1 MSVYV
6 RQRTAIRIPTPYPAE
21 GRRMRLVRH
30 LVPALIAGLLWAVP
44 LGAQETT
51 GAVTGKVVDATTQQP
66 LANVEVAIAG
76 TPYRELSRSDGSFT
90 RNGVPAGAYRLR
102 ASRIG
107 YGSQIQEITVT
118 PGGTTTAQVT
128 LAPAAAILE
137 PVVVTGYGTQRR
149 EAITGSVSTVS
160 AAAANV
166 GVITNVDQMIQA
178 RAAGVEVTRNNG
190 EPGAGTQILIRGG
203 SSISNSNDPLYVI
216 DGVPIYNVPT
226 EPPSYAFTG
235 TPPLP
240 RNPLNLL
247 NPSDIASITILK
259 DASATAI
266 YGSRAANGVIL
277 VETKKGAA
285 AGGPSIEYDSYVAA
299 ASPAKYLDL
308 VTAGDYR
315 QYVNQQVPIFVA
327 DTAACLP
334 KPVDTKGT
342 CFTSARGLDPIHLTS
357 LGNANTDWYRAVTRT
372 AVTHNHDLSFS
383 GGSEDTRYRAS
394 LNYMKQQGVAISNGL
409 ERIQGRLSATHKAL
423 DNRMRLGVNVT
434 TSRVNDQY
442 ILFENR
448 AGFEGGVFQ
457 NAAVFNPTLPIMVND
472 TTYYEVPGSQSLR
485 NPVALA
491 NQVSNLGQTTR
502 TLANGSAELDIVPGL
517 TGQVTVGLD
526 YSAGGRQIY
535 FPIANPLGRTL
546 GNGLARVYSQDN
558 STKTVQTLLTYRRQV
573 GEAHSLDVVGGY
585 EYSKFTK
592 DVAMG
597 QGKGFVTDLLLYNS
611 LNAASTLQDSSDAQE
626 SRLVSFLSRVNYGF
640 KDRFF
645 VTGVLRY
652 DGSSKFAE
660 GHQWALFPGLSAS
673 WHLTQEEFLRGGP
686 FSDLRLRVGWGR
698 QGNPGI
704 KPYQSLRTLV
714 GGTSAAYPWGDASQA
729 GVIPNSVGNPNLKWE
744 QTDQYNGALDFGFLN
759 NRLAGSVEYYIKN
772 TSDLILEVPVPQ
784 PQPAATRL
792 ENVGKLR
799 NRGVELSLDA
809 LVVARPGLTWRSGL
823 VFAAERNK
831 ILNLGPHTF
840 LTSGIVSGQGQ
851 SDTRAERLIPG
862 HPLGTFYGPVFVG
875 VDPTTGYQVF
885 ACTAAT
891 SGCVNGLTTKRGGP
905 DAADYQVIGDANPDF
920 TIGLHNQVNWGKF
933 DISFLLRA
941 SVGQDV
947 FNNTALVWSTK
958 SNALQDKNFLA
969 PALSDGTDLHE
980 PAIYSSRWVERAS
993 FLRLQNLTVEYALDL
1008 PVLTRSA
1015 RSARLYVSADNVFV
1029 ITGYSGLDPEVS
1041 SLNASDAT
1049 DVGLAAR
1056 GIDYLSY
1063 PRPRTFT
1070 GGLRVAF

>member
-30 LVPALIAGLLWAVP
+30 LVPALVAGLFWAVP

-90 RNGVPAGAYRLR
+90 LNGIPAGPYRLR

-299 ASPAKYLDL
+299 ASPAKYLNL

-1015 RSARLYVSADNVFV
+1015 RSARLYVSADNLFV

-1041 SLNASDAT
+1041 SLNQSDPT

-1063 PRPRTFT
+1063 PRPRTIT

>member
-1 MSVYV
+1 MALV
-6 RQRTAIRIPTPYPAE
+6 R
-21 GRRMRLVRH
+21 RLVLA
-30 LVPALIAGLLWAVP
+30 LVAGLVWAVP
-44 LGAQETT
+44 LGAQEAT
-51 GAVTGKVVDATTQQP
+51 GAITGTVVDATTQQP
-66 LANVEVAIAG
+66 LSNVEVALSG
-76 TPYRELSRSDGSFT
+76 TPHRELSRSDGSFAL
-90 RNGVPAGAYRLR
+90 NGVPAGAYRLR

-107 YGSQIQEITVT
+107 YGSQIQEVTVT
-118 PGGTTTAQVT
+118 AGGTTTAQVS

-166 GVITNVDQMIQA
+166 GVVTNVDQMIQA

-190 EPGAGTQILIRGG
+190 EPGAGMQILVRGG
-203 SSISNSNDPLYVI
+203 SSISNTNEPLYVI
-216 DGVPIYNVPT
+216 DGVPIYNQPT
-226 EPPSYAFTG
+226 EPPSYGVGG

-247 NPSDIASITILK
+247 NPSDIQSITVLK

-277 VETKKGAA
+277 VETKKAA
-285 AGGPSIEYDSYVAA
+285 VSGGPTIEYDSYVAA
-299 ASPAKYLDL
+299 SSPAKRLDL
-308 VTAGDYR
+308 VTAGEYR
-315 QYVNQQVPIFVA
+315 TFVTAQVGSWRADSTGFSTRHPPTDTIFTKHFA
-327 DTAACLP
+327 DSSNAFA
-334 KPVDTKGT
+334 
-342 CFTSARGLDPIHLTS
+342 GLVPSHLTA
-357 LGNANTDWYRAVTRT
+357 LGTANTDWYRAISRT
-372 AVTHNHDLSFS
+372 AVTHNHDLSFA

-394 LNYMKQQGVAISNGL
+394 LNYMKQQGVTIANGL

-434 TSRVNDQY
+434 TSRVNDRY

-457 NAAVFNPTLPIMVND
+457 NAANLNPTQPVMAND
-472 TTYYEVPGSQSLR
+472 STYYEPGGNSLF

-491 NQVSNLGQTTR
+491 NQITDLGKTTR
-502 TLANGSAELDIVPGL
+502 TLANGTAEIDLVPGL

-558 STKTVQTLLTYRRQV
+558 NTKTVQTLLTYRKQV
-573 GEAHSLDVVGGY
+573 GENHSLDVVGGY

-592 DVAMG
+592 TVAMG
-597 QGKGFVTDLLLYNS
+597 QGIGFVTDALLYNS
-611 LNAASTLQDSSDAQE
+611 LNAAQSLQDSSDGNE
-626 SRLVSFLSRVNYGF
+626 SRLVSFLSRANYGY
-640 KDRFF
+640 KDKFF

-660 GHQWALFPGLSAS
+660 GHKWALFPGLSAS
-673 WHLTQEEFLRGGP
+673 WHLTQEGFLRGGP

-714 GGTSAAYPWGDASQA
+714 GGTGAAYPFSDVLQA

-744 QTDQYNGALDFGFLN
+744 QTTQYNGAIDFGLMD
-759 NRLAGSVEYYIKN
+759 NRLAGSVEYYVKN
-772 TSDLILEVPVPQ
+772 TSDLLLDVPVPQ
-784 PQPAATRL
+784 PQPSSTRL

-799 NRGVELSLDA
+799 NRGVEATFDA
-809 LVVARPGLTWRSGL
+809 LLVARPGLTWRSGL
-823 VFAAERNK
+823 VFALERNK
-831 ILNLGPHTF
+831 VLDLGPHQF
-840 LTSGIVSGQGQ
+840 LRSGIVSGQGQ
-851 SDTRAERLIPG
+851 SDQWSQRIMPG
-862 HPLGTFYGPVFVG
+862 YPLATFDGPVFVG
-875 VDPTTGYQVF
+875 VDPTTGFQVF

-891 SGCVNGLTTKRGGP
+891 AGCVNGRTTNRGGP
-905 DAADYQVIGDANPDF
+905 DAADYQIIGNANPDF
-920 TIGLHNQVNWGKF
+920 TIGFHNQVNWGKF

-958 SNALQDKNFLA
+958 SNALQVKNFLA
-969 PALSDGTDLHE
+969 PALTDGTDLHE
-980 PAIYSSRWVERAS
+980 PAIFSSRWVERAS
-993 FLRLQNLTVEYALDL
+993 FLRLQNITVEYALDL
-1008 PVLTRSA
+1008 PLLTRSA
-1015 RSARLYVSADNVFV
+1015 RSARLYVSADNLFV

-1063 PRPRTFT
+1063 PRPRTIT